1 MSGPCRLRRGKGYGD
16 CDDEM
21 DEKELIRRC
30 RRGDEAAFEALIRAH
45 EKRVYTLCRRMCR
58 NEDDALEAA
67 QDTFL
72 AVWRGIGEFRADA
85 AFSTWL
91 YRLATNACL
100 DLLRRE
106 KKRGGDVSLDSG
118 ETPFDPADG
127 AAQPEEAVLRADT
140 RRMVREALY
149 ALPDGYRE
157 ILLLRETEQL
167 SYLEIAEITGLELG
181 TVKSRISRARQA
193 LRNHLAASGNF
204 FELASSNQT
213 KTGRK
218 EAETHGSRRV

>member
-1 MSGPCRLRRGKGYGD
+1 M
-16 CDDEM
+16 E
-21 DEKELIRRC
+21 EKELILRC
-30 RRGDEAAFEALIRAH
+30 QRGDEAAFEALIHAH

-72 AVWRGIGEFRADA
+72 AVWRGIGAFRADA

-106 KKRGGDVSLDSG
+106 KKRSGDVPLDAAEAPNSL
-118 ETPFDPADG
+118 ADG
-127 AAQPEEAVLRADT
+127 AMPPEEAAVRADT
-140 RRMVREALY
+140 RRMVREALF
-149 ALPDGYRE
+149 ALPDDYRQV
-157 ILLLRETEQL
+157 LLLREAEQL
-167 SYLEIAEITGLELG
+167 SYQEIAAVAGLELG

-204 FELASSNQT
+204 FEPAPSNQT
-213 KTGRK
+213 KPGRK
-218 EAETHGSRRV
+218 EAETHGTQRV

>member
-1 MSGPCRLRRGKGYGD
+1 
-16 CDDEM
+16 M
-21 DEKELIRRC
+21 DEKELILRC
-30 RRGDEAAFEALIRAH
+30 QRGDESAFEALIRAH

-67 QDTFL
+67 QDAFL
-72 AVWRGIGEFRADA
+72 AVWRGIGTFRADA

-106 KKRGGDVSLDSG
+106 KKRGGDVSLDGG
-118 ETPFDPADG
+118 ELPLDPADG
-127 AAQPEEAVLRADT
+127 APPPEEAVLRADT
-140 RRMVREALY
+140 RRMVREALD
-149 ALPDGYRE
+149 ALPDDYRQ

-167 SYLEIAEITGLELG
+167 SYQEIAVVTGLELG

-193 LRNHLAASGNF
+193 LRNYLAASGNF

-213 KTGRK
+213 QIQTQDSRK
-218 EAETHGSRRV
+218 EAETHGTQRV

>member
-1 MSGPCRLRRGKGYGD
+1 MEERDLILR
-16 CDDEM
+16 CQ
-21 DEKELIRRC
+21 
-30 RRGDEAAFEALIRAH
+30 RGDEAAFEALIRAH

-67 QDTFL
+67 QDTVL
-72 AVWRGIGEFRADA
+72 AVWRGVGEFRADA

-106 KKRGGDVSLDSG
+106 KKRGGDVSLDGG
-118 ETPFDPADG
+118 ESQLALADG
-127 AAQPEEAVLRADT
+127 APLPEEAAIRADT

-149 ALPDGYRE
+149 ALPDDYRE

-167 SYLEIAEITGLELG
+167 SYQEIAEVAGLELG

-193 LRNHLAASGNF
+193 LRNYLAASGNF
-204 FELASSNQT
+204 FELTSSNQAKTPT

-218 EAETHGSRRV
+218 EAETHGPQRV

>member
-1 MSGPCRLRRGKGYGD
+1 
-16 CDDEM
+16 M
-21 DEKELIRRC
+21 DEKELIQRC
-30 RRGDEAAFEALIRAH
+30 RAGDEAAFEALIRAH

-67 QDTFL
+67 QDAFL
-72 AVWRGIGEFRADA
+72 AVWRGIGAFRADA

-106 KKRGGDVSLDSG
+106 KKRGGDVSLDGG
-118 ETPFDPADG
+118 EAPPDLADG
-127 AAQPEEAVLRADT
+127 AASPEEAAIRADT

-149 ALPDGYRE
+149 ALPDDYRQ

-167 SYLEIAEITGLELG
+167 SYQEIAAVTGLELG

-204 FELASSNQT
+204 FEQTPSNQT
-213 KTGRK
+213 KTDRK
-218 EAETHGSRRV
+218 EAETYGTQRV

>member
-1 MSGPCRLRRGKGYGD
+1 M
-16 CDDEM
+16 E
-21 DEKELIRRC
+21 EKELILRC
-30 RRGDEAAFEALIRAH
+30 QRGDEAAFEALIHAH

-58 NEDDALEAA
+58 SEDDALEAA
-67 QDTFL
+67 QDAFL

-106 KKRGGDVSLDSG
+106 KKRSGDVSLDG
-118 ETPFDPADG
+118 AEAPLDLADG
-127 AAQPEEAVLRADT
+127 AALPEEAAIRADT
-140 RRMVREALY
+140 RRMVREALE
-149 ALPDGYRE
+149 ALPDGYRQ
-157 ILLLRETEQL
+157 ILLLREAEQL
-167 SYLEIAEITGLELG
+167 SYQEIAAVTELELG

-204 FELASSNQT
+204 FELAASNQT
-213 KTGRK
+213 KPDRK
-218 EAETHGSRRV
+218 EAETHGSQRV